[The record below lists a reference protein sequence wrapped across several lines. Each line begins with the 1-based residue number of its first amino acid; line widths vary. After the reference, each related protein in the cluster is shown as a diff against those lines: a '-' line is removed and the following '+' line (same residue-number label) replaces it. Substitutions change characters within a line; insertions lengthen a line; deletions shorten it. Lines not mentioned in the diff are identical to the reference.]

1 MVQSEVNNNLYNS
14 LITYG
19 QKFPTNL
26 YMNPQEV
33 MKDLEDF
40 SEEWKPY
47 NPRKKIAREGL
58 SVTSLDGGLS
68 GIPDLDSIR
77 EYCIKNQ
84 VILGEHSFNQETPVA
99 NIVRTYL
106 DPFKGHVGRSHFIR
120 MGKGGHF
127 PPHRDDGR
135 ASVNNM
141 RLFVPI
147 KDCNPPKTFFMLDR
161 EPLYFDHGRAYFINT
176 CMEHTLFS
184 CYPSLF
190 LVMNVA
196 VNEQTVQTLLD
207 NMQWR

>member
-106 DPFKGHVGRSHFIR
+106 DPFKGHVGRSHFVR

-127 PPHRDDGR
+127 PPHRDDRR

>member
-1 MVQSEVNNNLYNS
+1 MVQSEINNNLYNS
-14 LITYG
+14 LIAYG

-26 YMNPQEV
+26 YIKPQEV
-33 MKDLEDF
+33 IKGLEDF

-127 PPHRDDGR
+127 PPHRDDR
-135 ASVNNM
+135 QASVNNM

>member
-1 MVQSEVNNNLYNS
+1 MVQGKININLYNS
-14 LITYG
+14 LLAYG

-33 MKDLEDF
+33 IKGLQTF
-40 SEEWKPY
+40 SQEWKPY

-84 VILGEHSFNQETPVA
+84 VILGEHLFNQETPVA

-106 DPFKGHVGRSHFIR
+106 DPFKGYVGRSHFIR
-120 MGKGGHF
+120 MEKGGHF
-127 PPHRDDGR
+127 PPHRDDVKAR
-135 ASVNNM
+135 VDNM

-147 KDCNPPKTFFMLDR
+147 KGCNPPKTFFMLDR

-196 VNEQTVQTLLD
+196 VNEETVQTLLN

>member
-120 MGKGGHF
+120 MGKGWHF
-127 PPHRDDGR
+127 PPHRDDRR

>member
-127 PPHRDDGR
+127 PPHRDDRR

-196 VNEQTVQTLLD
+196 VNEETVKTLLN

>member
-1 MVQSEVNNNLYNS
+1 MVQSEINNNLYNS

-127 PPHRDDGR
+127 PPHRDDRR

-196 VNEQTVQTLLD
+196 VNEETVQTLLN

>member
-1 MVQSEVNNNLYNS
+1 MVQREINNNLYNS

-33 MKDLEDF
+33 MKDHEDF

-127 PPHRDDGR
+127 PPHRDDRR

>member
-106 DPFKGHVGRSHFIR
+106 DPFKGYVGRSHFIR
-120 MGKGGHF
+120 MEEGGHF
-127 PPHRDDGR
+127 PPHRDDRR

>member
-40 SEEWKPY
+40 SKEWKPY

-127 PPHRDDGR
+127 PPHRDDRR

>member
-127 PPHRDDGR
+127 PPHRDDVKAR
-135 ASVNNM
+135 VDNM

-147 KDCNPPKTFFMLDR
+147 KGCNPPKTFFMLDR

>member
-1 MVQSEVNNNLYNS
+1 MVQREVNNNLYNS

-77 EYCIKNQ
+77 E
-84 VILGEHSFNQETPVA
+84 
-99 NIVRTYL
+99 
-106 DPFKGHVGRSHFIR
+106 
-120 MGKGGHF
+120 
-127 PPHRDDGR
+127 
-135 ASVNNM
+135 
-141 RLFVPI
+141 
-147 KDCNPPKTFFMLDR
+147 
-161 EPLYFDHGRAYFINT
+161 
-176 CMEHTLFS
+176 
-184 CYPSLF
+184 
-190 LVMNVA
+190 
-196 VNEQTVQTLLD
+196 
-207 NMQWR
+207 

>member
-106 DPFKGHVGRSHFIR
+106 DPFKGHVGRSHFVR

-127 PPHRDDGR
+127 PPHRDDRR

-196 VNEQTVQTLLD
+196 VNEETVQTLLN

>member
-127 PPHRDDGR
+127 PPHRDDRR

-176 CMEHTLFS
+176 SMEHTLFS

>member
-33 MKDLEDF
+33 MKDLEGS

-127 PPHRDDGR
+127 PPHRDDRR

>member
-33 MKDLEDF
+33 MKDLEGF

-127 PPHRDDGR
+127 PPHRDDRR

>member
-127 PPHRDDGR
+127 PPHRDDRR

>member
-14 LITYG
+14 LIPYG

-127 PPHRDDGR
+127 PPHRDDRR

-207 NMQWR
+207 NMQWI